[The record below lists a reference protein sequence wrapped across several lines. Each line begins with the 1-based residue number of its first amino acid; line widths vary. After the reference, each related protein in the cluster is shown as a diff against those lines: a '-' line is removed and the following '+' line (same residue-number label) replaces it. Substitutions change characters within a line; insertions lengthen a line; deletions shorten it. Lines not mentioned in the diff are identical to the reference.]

1 MRSNMLVSIV
11 IPIYSVADYLP
22 ICIESVLKQTY
33 SEKEIILVDDG
44 SPDLSPQIC
53 DEYAALYPDIK
64 VVHKKNGGSSDAR
77 NVGIEN
83 ATGDYVLFLDGDDYW
98 DDVNALEKLIQ
109 RVALT
114 NADVLNFS
122 FEKYYEDT
130 GEKSSY
136 FHDVS
141 DMPLELQK
149 KKEQLDYL
157 AEKNL
162 YLSSACT
169 KMIRRELFNENL
181 LFEVGVYSEDV
192 EWSARLIQSAKS
204 MDFICQNFYCYRQRK
219 DSISHT
225 INDKKSKDLC
235 DHIIKCIEMA
245 NAAAEEDKKL
255 MLQYAAYQ
263 YGTYYI
269 VQAQAINEQTECIE
283 KLSDYNSILSNHEN
297 SRKLAILHFG
307 TVILGYRGFC
317 KLIRFLYSF
326 RK

>member
-1 MRSNMLVSIV
+1 MRLNMLVSVV

-22 ICIESVLKQTY
+22 TCIESVLKQTY
-33 SEKEIILVDDG
+33 SETEIILVDDG
-44 SPDLSPQIC
+44 SPDNCPTMC
-53 DEYAALYPDIK
+53 DAWAQKDSRIK
-64 VVHKKNGGSSDAR
+64 VIHKKNGGLSDAR
-77 NVGIEN
+77 NAGIEN
-83 ATGDYVLFLDGDDYW
+83 ATGDYILFLDGDDYW

-109 RVALT
+109 RVSLT

-122 FEKYYEDT
+122 FKKYYEDT
-130 GEKSSY
+130 GDKTSY
-136 FHDVS
+136 FHDIS
-141 DMPLELQK
+141 DMPLDLQK
-149 KKEQLDYL
+149 KKEQLAYL

-169 KMIRRELFNENL
+169 KMIRRALFNDNL

-192 EWSARLIQSAKS
+192 EWSARLIQVAKS
-204 MDFICQNFYCYRQRK
+204 MDFICSNFYCYRQRK

-235 DHIIKCIEMA
+235 NHIIKCIEMA
-245 NAAAEEDKKL
+245 NAASEEDKRL

-269 VQAQAINEQTECIE
+269 VQAQAINEQSECIE
-283 KLSDYNSILSNHEN
+283 KLSNFNSILSNHEN

-307 TVILGYRGFC
+307 TALLGYRRFC

>member
-44 SPDLSPQIC
+44 SPDSSPQIC

-64 VVHKKNGGSSDAR
+64 VVHKKNGGLSDAR

-141 DMPLELQK
+141 DMPLDLQK

-225 INDKKSKDLC
+225 INDNKSKDLC

-255 MLQYAAYQ
+255 MLQYASYQ
-263 YGTYYI
+263 YGTYYL
-269 VQAQAINEQTECIE
+269 VQAQAINKQTECIE
-283 KLSDYNSILSNHEN
+283 KLSNFSSIISNHEN

-307 TVILGYRGFC
+307 TVLLGYKGFC
-317 KLIRFLYSF
+317 KLIRFLYRF
-326 RK
+326 RR

>member
-1 MRSNMLVSIV
+1 MRSNILVSVV
-11 IPIYSVADYLP
+11 IPIYLVADYLP
-22 ICIESVLKQTY
+22 TCIESVLKQTY

-44 SPDLSPQIC
+44 SPDSSPEIC
-53 DEYAALYPDIK
+53 DEYAALYPNIK
-64 VVHKKNGGSSDAR
+64 VIHKKNGGLSDAR
-77 NVGIEN
+77 NVGIET
-83 ATGDYVLFLDGDDYW
+83 ATGEYVLFLDGDDYW
-98 DDVNALEKLIQ
+98 DDVNALDKLIQ
-109 RVALT
+109 RVTLT

-122 FEKYYEDT
+122 FMKYYEDT
-130 GEKSSY
+130 GEKSPY
-136 FHDVS
+136 FHDVLH
-141 DMPLELQK
+141 MPLYLQK

-169 KMIRRELFNENL
+169 KMIRRELFNDNL
-181 LFEVGVYSEDV
+181 QFEVGVYSEDV
-192 EWSARLIQSAKS
+192 EWSARLIQTAKS
-204 MDFICQNFYCYRQRK
+204 MDFICSNFYCYRQRK

-235 DHIIKCIEMA
+235 NHIIKCIELA
-245 NAAAEEDKKL
+245 NTASEENKRL

-269 VQAQAINEQTECIE
+269 VQAQAINEQSECIE
-283 KLSDYNSILSNHEN
+283 KLSSFNSIISNHEN
-297 SRKLAILHFG
+297 SRKLSILHYG
-307 TVILGYRGFC
+307 TVLLGYRRFC

>member
-1 MRSNMLVSIV
+1 MRSNILVSVV
-11 IPIYSVADYLP
+11 IPIYLVADYLP
-22 ICIESVLKQTY
+22 TCIESVLKQTY

-44 SPDLSPQIC
+44 SPDSSPEIC
-53 DEYAALYPDIK
+53 DEYAALYPNIK
-64 VVHKKNGGSSDAR
+64 VIHKKNGGLSDAR
-77 NVGIEN
+77 NVGIET
-83 ATGDYVLFLDGDDYW
+83 ATGEYVLFLDGDDYW
-98 DDVNALEKLIQ
+98 DDVNALDKLIQ
-109 RVALT
+109 RVTLT

-122 FEKYYEDT
+122 FMKYYEDT
-130 GEKSSY
+130 GEKSPY

-141 DMPLELQK
+141 DMPLYLQK

-162 YLSSACT
+162 YLSSAWT
-169 KMIRRELFNENL
+169 KMIRRELFSDNL
-181 LFEVGVYSEDV
+181 LFEVGAYSEDV

-204 MDFICQNFYCYRQRK
+204 MDFIGLNFYCYRQRK

-235 DHIIKCIEMA
+235 GHIIKCIEMA
-245 NAAAEEDKKL
+245 NATSEEDKKL

-269 VQAQAINEQTECIE
+269 VQAQAINKQTECIE
-283 KLSDYNSILSNHEN
+283 KLSRFSSILSNCGN
-297 SRKLAILHFG
+297 SRKLAVLRFG
-307 TVILGYRGFC
+307 TVLLGYRRFC
-317 KLIRFLYSF
+317 KLIRFLYGF